1 MLNVYKNFVRH
12 KTFCIFATQLK
23 IIIIMKLKEIT
34 IKGQIWVDDDATD
47 EQIIQTVEATWNDDV
62 IDDDNPV
69 KSVDW
74 LDYDVIV
81 EK

>member
-1 MLNVYKNFVRH
+1 
-12 KTFCIFATQLK
+12 
-23 IIIIMKLKEIT
+23 MKLKEIT

-47 EQIIQTVEATWNDDV
+47 EQIVQTVEATWHDDI

-74 LDYDVIV
+74 LDYDVTV

>member
-1 MLNVYKNFVRH
+1 
-12 KTFCIFATQLK
+12 
-23 IIIIMKLKEIT
+23 MKLKEIT

-47 EQIIQTVEATWNDDV
+47 EHIVQAVEATWHDDI

-74 LDYDVIV
+74 LDYDVTV